1 MAIFNLKNYTDKDGL
16 GFPLNF
22 RRGAPNPLD
31 NSSVWD
37 SLEAAKNYAETSVV
51 AYVGQLLSVVDNEGG
66 KVDVY
71 SIQDEAGTLKKVGT
85 SPVGDEKSITVAEDG
100 TVSLYGIAGLELT
113 RDDGEGHVTNI
124 TYQPLL
130 VNGALTWV
138 EPSATTVEGLDTR
151 LQATEGKLTTIE
163 AAIGVVATETAEATG
178 IYKLIADGDAAQKA
192 HTDEINTTL
201 LEAIGAET
209 EARTTAITNLDSS
222 LKEYVGTEIGKQ
234 AHFSAKVVSSTEEM
248 TDSTVLYLVKDES
261 ATGIDKYNEYL
272 VIEGVATLIG
282 DTTTDLSNY
291 YNKTEAD
298 GAIDAKVKVVN
309 DALETYK
316 TEVASTHETV
326 LERIENLE
334 NVGAEKNVINSV
346 DTAQFAIDD
355 NRKLTLLDIAMD
367 KITGLT
373 TALAG
378 KVDTV
383 EGSTLLS
390 STDKQKLDALVL
402 GDGGG
407 VEISGK
413 VNIANVQGLDDYVA
427 QNKFISG
434 TLLDKIN
441 GIQDGAQANVIES
454 IKIEGAENALAIS
467 GKAVTIPKATED
479 VYGVIKVGAEAT
491 NNIVSVNEEG
501 VAQVKKVSINS
512 LEQDEGEELI
522 FNCGSAD

>member
-85 SPVGDEKSITVAEDG
+85 SPIGDEKSITVAEDG

-151 LQATEGKLTTIE
+151 LKAAENKLTTIE
-163 AAIGVVATETAEATG
+163 TAIGVAAADDAEATG

-201 LEAIGAET
+201 LGKIEAETNARTEAISG
-209 EARTTAITNLDSS
+209 LDAS

-234 AHFSAKVVSSTEEM
+234 AHFSAKVVTSTEEM
-248 TDSTVLYLVKDES
+248 TDATVLYLVKDES
-261 ATGIDKYNEYL
+261 VEGTDKYNEYL

-282 DTTTDLSNY
+282 DTTTDFSNY
-291 YNKTEAD
+291 YNKTDAD
-298 GAIDAKVKVVN
+298 AAIDAKVKVVS
-309 DALETYK
+309 DALAAYK
-316 TEVASTHETV
+316 TEATGEHSTL
-326 LERIENLE
+326 LEKINALE
-334 NVGAEKNVINSV
+334 EIGAEKNVINSV
-346 DTAQFAIDD
+346 DTDQFAIDE
-355 NRKLTLLDIAMD
+355 NRNLTLLEVAMG
-367 KITGLT
+367 KVTGLEA
-373 TALAG
+373 ALAK

-390 STDKQKLDALVL
+390 ATDKQKLDALVL

-427 QNKFISG
+427 ENKFIST
-434 TLLDKIN
+434 TLLEKIN
-441 GIQDGAQANVIES
+441 GVQEGAQANVIES
-454 IKIEGAENALAIS
+454 IKIEGAENALAIT

-479 VYGVIKVGAEAT
+479 AYGVVKVGAEAT

-501 VAQVKKVSINS
+501 VAQVKKISISS
-512 LEQDEGEELI
+512 LDQGESDELI
-522 FNCGSAD
+522 LNCGSAV